1 MTYIINT
8 SNGLIEMADKD
19 ILHEHV
25 QREEQRLA
33 RIEDKIDKLSDAMIN
48 LARAEEKL
56 INIEKANAQHFER
69 MNRFS
74 QRMDDI
80 EDSVNEQGKTVKVMQ
95 YIITLTAT
103 IFAGVV
109 VKMFFDA

>member
-1 MTYIINT
+1 
-8 SNGLIEMADKD
+8 MADNNQLIK
-19 ILHEHV
+19 EHV

-33 RIEDKIDKLSDAMIN
+33 RIEDKIDKLSDAMID

-56 INIEKANAQHFER
+56 INIEKANSQHFER

-74 QRMDDI
+74 MRMDDM
-80 EDSVNEQGKTVKVMQ
+80 EDSVQEQGKTVKVMQ
-95 YIITLTAT
+95 YIITLSAT
-103 IFAGVV
+103 VFAGVV

>member
-1 MTYIINT
+1 
-8 SNGLIEMADKD
+8 MADNNN

-33 RIEDKIDKLSDAMIN
+33 RIEDKIDKLSDAMID

-56 INIEKANAQHFER
+56 INIDKANSQHFER

-74 QRMDDI
+74 KRMDEI
-80 EDSVNEQGKTVKVMQ
+80 EDVVNEQGKTVKVMQ

-103 IFAGVV
+103 VFAGII
-109 VKMFFDA
+109 VKMFFDV

>member
-1 MTYIINT
+1 
-8 SNGLIEMADKD
+8 MADNNN

-56 INIEKANAQHFER
+56 INIDKSSQQQFER

-74 QRMDDI
+74 ARMDDI
-80 EDSVNEQGKTVKVMQ
+80 EDEIKEQGKTVKVMQ

-103 IFAGVV
+103 VFAGVI
-109 VKMFFDA
+109 VKMFFDV

>member
-1 MTYIINT
+1 MSDN
-8 SNGLIEMADKD
+8 SKD
-19 ILHEHV
+19 LYEHV

-56 INIEKANAQHFER
+56 INIEKGNAQHFER

-103 IFAGVV
+103 VFAGVI
-109 VKMFFDA
+109 VKIFFDA

>member
-1 MTYIINT
+1 
-8 SNGLIEMADKD
+8 MADTNKE
-19 ILHEHV
+19 LYEHV

-33 RIEDKIDKLSDAMIN
+33 RIEDKIDKLSDAMID

-56 INIEKANAQHFER
+56 INIEKANSQHFER

-74 QRMDDI
+74 TRMDDL
-80 EDSVNEQGKTVKVMQ
+80 EDSVQEQGKTVKVMQ
-95 YIITLTAT
+95 YIITLSAT

-109 VKMFFDA
+109 IKTFFDA

>member
-1 MTYIINT
+1 MPDN
-8 SNGLIEMADKD
+8 KQ
-19 ILHEHV
+19 ILTDHV

-33 RIEDKIDKLSDAMIN
+33 RIEDKIDKLSDAMID

-56 INIEKANAQHFER
+56 INIEKANSQHFES

-74 QRMDDI
+74 MRMDDI
-80 EDSVNEQGKTVKVMQ
+80 DDVVQEQGKTVKVMQ

-103 IFAGVV
+103 IFAGLV
-109 VKMFFDA
+109 VKVFFDA

>member
-1 MTYIINT
+1 MSDNSKELY
-8 SNGLIEMADKD
+8 
-19 ILHEHV
+19 EHV

-56 INIEKANAQHFER
+56 INIEKANAQNFER

-95 YIITLTAT
+95 YVLTLTAT
-103 IFAGVV
+103 VFAGVI

>member
-1 MTYIINT
+1 MSDNSKELY
-8 SNGLIEMADKD
+8 
-19 ILHEHV
+19 EHV

-80 EDSVNEQGKTVKVMQ
+80 EDAVNEQGKTVKVMQ

-103 IFAGVV
+103 VFAGVI
-109 VKMFFDA
+109 VKIFFDA

>member
-1 MTYIINT
+1 MT
-8 SNGLIEMADKD
+8 DKD

-56 INIEKANAQHFER
+56 INIEKANSQHFER

>member
-1 MTYIINT
+1 
-8 SNGLIEMADKD
+8 MADNNN

-33 RIEDKIDKLSDAMIN
+33 RIEDKIDKLSDAMID

-56 INIEKANAQHFER
+56 INIDKANSQHFER
-69 MNRFS
+69 MNHFS
-74 QRMDDI
+74 KRMDEI
-80 EDSVNEQGKTVKVMQ
+80 EDVVNEQGKTVKVMQ

-103 IFAGVV
+103 VFAGII
-109 VKMFFDA
+109 VKMFFDV

>member
-1 MTYIINT
+1 
-8 SNGLIEMADKD
+8 MADKD

-56 INIEKANAQHFER
+56 INIEKANSQHFER

-80 EDSVNEQGKTVKVMQ
+80 EDNVNDQGKTVKVMQ

>member
-1 MTYIINT
+1 
-8 SNGLIEMADKD
+8 MADTNKE
-19 ILHEHV
+19 LYEHV

-33 RIEDKIDKLSDAMIN
+33 RIEDKIDKLSDAMID

-56 INIEKANAQHFER
+56 INIEKANSQHFER

-74 QRMDDI
+74 SRLDSI
-80 EDSVNEQGKTVKVMQ
+80 EDSVQEQGKTVKVMQ
-95 YIITLTAT
+95 YIITLSAT
-103 IFAGVV
+103 VFAGVV

>member
-1 MTYIINT
+1 MSDNSKELY
-8 SNGLIEMADKD
+8 
-19 ILHEHV
+19 EHV

-56 INIEKANAQHFER
+56 INIEKSNAQHFER

-95 YIITLTAT
+95 YVLTLTAT
-103 IFAGVV
+103 VFAGVI

>member
-1 MTYIINT
+1 MSDNSKELY
-8 SNGLIEMADKD
+8 
-19 ILHEHV
+19 EHV

-56 INIEKANAQHFER
+56 INIEKANSQHFER

>member
-1 MTYIINT
+1 
-8 SNGLIEMADKD
+8 MADNNQ
-19 ILHEHV
+19 ILQEHV

-33 RIEDKIDKLSDAMIN
+33 RIEDKIDKLSDAMID

-56 INIEKANAQHFER
+56 INIEKANSQHFER

-74 QRMDDI
+74 ARMDEI
-80 EDSVNEQGKTVKVMQ
+80 EDNVQEQGKTVKVMQ
-95 YIITLTAT
+95 YIIPLSAT
-103 IFAGVV
+103 VFAGVV

>member
-1 MTYIINT
+1 MSDN
-8 SNGLIEMADKD
+8 SKD
-19 ILHEHV
+19 LYEHV

-33 RIEDKIDKLSDAMIN
+33 RIEDKIDKLSDAIIN
-48 LARAEEKL
+48 LARSEEKL
-56 INIEKANAQHFER
+56 INIEKANAQNFER

-103 IFAGVV
+103 VFAGVI
-109 VKMFFDA
+109 VKIFFDA